1 ICTPS
6 GLSQLR
12 LLDSLTKLFG
22 ELARSNPTLL
32 VIEDVHWADPAT
44 RAFVSFLARNVVAE
58 PLALLLT
65 VRTDELHRQHPLRPL
80 LAELARLPTV
90 ARLDLEPLGEDDLGE
105 ILARLAGA
113 PLPLSVVHS
122 IAERSGGN
130 PFFAEQLLAVGGDQ
144 PDGAG

>member
-22 ELARSNPTLL
+22 ELARSNPTLI
-32 VIEDVHWADPAT
+32 VIEDAHWADPAT
-44 RAFVSFLARNVVAE
+44 RAFVSYLARNVVAD
-58 PLALLLT
+58 PLALILT

-90 ARLDLEPLGEDDLGE
+90 ARLDVEPLDESDLAE
-105 ILARLAGA
+105 LLAGLA
-113 PLPLSVVHS
+113 GSPLPRRVVRG
-122 IAERSGGN
+122 IADRS
-130 PFFAEQLLAVGGDQ
+130 
-144 PDGAG
+144 